1 MIKMNGVNY
10 RWSTGSSGDDLPKV
24 NRSIFFSGGF
34 RPFFFFLP
42 ITDAPPQLGTNNRK
56 KKLVAGLHK
65 ARHFVRRRRAYLEI
79 APAGLTMLDQIV
91 VSLVYVEKKRRE
103 KQDFDDDWGDKDGGD
118 SGGGDGGGSDGG
130 GGGGGN

>member
-1 MIKMNGVNY
+1 M
-10 RWSTGSSGDDLPKV
+10 
-24 NRSIFFSGGF
+24 
-34 RPFFFFLP
+34 
-42 ITDAPPQLGTNNRK
+42 TNNRK